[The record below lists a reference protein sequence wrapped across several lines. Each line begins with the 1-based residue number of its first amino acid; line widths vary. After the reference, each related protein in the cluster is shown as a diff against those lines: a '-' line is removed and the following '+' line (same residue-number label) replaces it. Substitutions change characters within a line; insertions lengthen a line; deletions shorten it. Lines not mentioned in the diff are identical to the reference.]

1 MPYIGVNMT
10 GTLTDEQRLAIKS
23 GLGEKIGVIPG
34 KVEAALMVDISENH
48 TLFLGG
54 DQRPL
59 AFLDVRCYG
68 TTEFE
73 HKKAFTEAAFEVVQN
88 VTGLTARDIYL
99 TYAEYP
105 NWGTRGT
112 MK

>member
-1 MPYIGVNMT
+1 MPYIGVNLT
-10 GTLTDEQRLAIKS
+10 GTLTDEQKLAIKS

>member
-1 MPYIGVNMT
+1 MPYIGVNMA
-10 GTLTDEQRLAIKS
+10 GTLTDEQKLAIKC

-73 HKKAFTEAAFEVVQN
+73 HKKAFTEAAFEVVQSA
-88 VTGLTARDIYL
+88 TGLTARDIYL

>member
-1 MPYIGVNMT
+1 MPYIGVNLT
-10 GTLTDEQRLAIKS
+10 GTLTDEQKLAIKS

-59 AFLDVRCYG
+59 AFLDVGCYG

>member
-1 MPYIGVNMT
+1 MPYIAVNVS
-10 GTLTDEQRLAIKS
+10 GTLTDEQKLAIKT
-23 GLGEKIGVIPG
+23 GLGEKISVIPG
-34 KVEAALMVDISENH
+34 KIEKALMIDISENH
-48 TLFLGG
+48 TLFMGG

-68 TTEFE
+68 ETEFQY
-73 HKKAFTEAAFEVVQN
+73 KKAFTEAAFEVLQSA
-88 VTGLTARDIYL
+88 TGLTERDIYL
-99 TYAEYP
+99 THTDFA